1 MNEISFWSLK
11 KKLYMK
17 TNEKI
22 LSLIGYGL
30 KPSWLMSLNESQ
42 IDGLHKRMI
51 HTKKNVSEQVTQV
64 PGKPSYKIGP
74 NGGTLPENPTK
85 KGYAI
90 KQNADKTITAV
101 PMDEN
106 EMTEK
111 SVSKKQHGLMGAAY
125 SVEKG
130 DKELSDIPKS
140 YRGKVKKIVDS
151 MSKKQVKDFAKTKTS
166 KLPEKVETKE
176 GGYMDMVGK
185 AFNKNM
191 QNKIA
196 DIKPGLKWE
205 SILEDEFSQ
214 IIENTIFPKMTK
226 RDFIKTIMESP
237 EVAPEKERTT
247 EKEKERE
254 TEKRPDKNDPFRPGK
269 RRQPKPAPK
278 AKHKKE
284 MRESPEVAP
293 APVKV
298 PEREK
303 EKSPDKNDPFRPGKR
318 QQPKPAPKAKLP
330 EWLTSKSIG
339 LK

>member
-1 MNEISFWSLK
+1 
-11 KKLYMK
+11 MK

-22 LSLIGYGL
+22 LGLISYGL
-30 KPSWLMSLNESQ
+30 KPSWVMSLNESQ
-42 IDGLHKRMI
+42 IDGLHERMSKSKKE
-51 HTKKNVSEQVTQV
+51 TKEAVTKTSTTTTFDLSNSADVNLANKQLQGV
-64 PGKPSYKIGP
+64 ATIDP
-74 NGGTLPENPTK
+74 NQKKMIVTK
-85 KGYAI
+85 EG
-90 KQNADKTITAV
+90 
-101 PMDEN
+101 

-130 DKELSDIPKS
+130 DKELKDIPKK
-140 YRGKVKKIVDS
+140 YRGKVEKVVDS
-151 MSKKQVKDFAKTKTS
+151 MSKKQIKDFAKTKTS

-191 QNKIA
+191 GNKIA
-196 DIKPGLKWE
+196 DIKPSLKWE

-226 RDFIKTIMESP
+226 RDFIKTILESP
-237 EVAPEKERTT
+237 EVAPEKERTK

-269 RRQPKPAPK
+269 RQQPKPAPK

-284 MRESPEVAP
+284 MSEAPEVAP
-293 APVKV
+293 VPVKV

-303 EKSPDKNDPFRPGKR
+303 QTTPDKNDPFRPGKR

-330 EWLTSKSIG
+330 DWLSSKSLG

>member
-1 MNEISFWSLK
+1 
-11 KKLYMK
+11 MK

-22 LSLIGYGL
+22 LGLISYGL
-30 KPSWLMSLNESQ
+30 KPSWVMSLNESQ
-42 IDGLHKRMI
+42 IDGLHKRMSKSKKE
-51 HTKKNVSEQVTQV
+51 TKEAVTKTSTTTTFDLSNSADVNLANKQLQGV
-64 PGKPSYKIGP
+64 ATIDP
-74 NGGTLPENPTK
+74 NQKKMIVTK
-85 KGYAI
+85 EG
-90 KQNADKTITAV
+90 
-101 PMDEN
+101 

-111 SVSKKQHGLMGAAY
+111 AVSKQQQKIMGLAL
-125 SVEKG
+125 SVKRG
-130 DKELSDIPKS
+130 DTPKS
-140 YRGKVKKIVDS
+140 KVSKSVKDMAKKMSEKDLEDFASTKHKGLPKKVKK
-151 MSKKQVKDFAKTKTS
+151 T
-166 KLPEKVETKE
+166 ETKE

-191 QNKIA
+191 ANKIA
-196 DIKPGLKWE
+196 DIRPSLKWE

-226 RDFIKTIMESP
+226 RDFIKTIMEAP
-237 EVAPEKERTT
+237 EVAPEKERTK

-269 RRQPKPAPK
+269 RKQPKPAPK
-278 AKHKKE
+278 AKHHKE
-284 MRESPEVAP
+284 MSEAPEVAP

-303 EKSPDKNDPFRPGKR
+303 QITPDKNDPFRPGKR

-330 EWLTSKSIG
+330 DWLSSKSLG